1 MLAGP
6 ARESE
11 CYHLRRR
18 LNPLTAQAI
27 IQQTV
32 SKRVNYKWVAL
43 GIAATST
50 MLGTSDFSIILIALP
65 TLTEVFDTRTS
76 TVVWVSLSFQLVS
89 LGLVLPAGRFG
100 DLFGKRRVFVGGML
114 VYALGMLIAG
124 LANGIV
130 MLIVARTIQ
139 SVGAAASNA
148 LSSALV
154 TAAFPREERGKAL
167 GVLMS
172 AAGVGMMIGPSL
184 GGILLG
190 TLGWRWIFLTRVP
203 LALAAFAVAFWLLE
217 RDHDRGEEDRPRFDV
232 AGAVVLFLAAT
243 AFAVG
248 VNRGSSGGFDTLVF
262 QGLIAAFVA
271 LVTLFIVIE
280 LRSSSPVIDLRLFS
294 RRAFAIGSG
303 LMVAVTMTVVSLSFL
318 MPFYL
323 MLGRGLSP
331 ASAGLVLLAGPSVM
345 IVLSPIAGRI
355 SDVVGPRV
363 LTPLGLG
370 VIAGSFYTLSSLSQ
384 DAPTA
389 LVWLFLATSAA
400 GSSLFNPPNQSAIMG
415 AAPLDRLGTVSALI
429 PTLRNVGLIIGIAI
443 AEAVF
448 VATSGIV
455 DGDASSLSLHER
467 EQVVH
472 GVAVTLRVFGS
483 MAAAA
488 MLLAL
493 LRGPDP
499 RLSHR

>member
-139 SVGAAASNA
+139 GVGAAASNA

-154 TAAFPREERGKAL
+154 TTAFPREERGKAL

-184 GGILLG
+184 GGLLLG

-217 RDHDRGEEDRPRFDV
+217 RDHDRV
-232 AGAVVLFLAAT
+232 AHFIGQRVKRRQAV
-243 AFAVG
+243 
-248 VNRGSSGGFDTLVF
+248 
-262 QGLIAAFVA
+262 
-271 LVTLFIVIE
+271 
-280 LRSSSPVIDLRLFS
+280 
-294 RRAFAIGSG
+294 
-303 LMVAVTMTVVSLSFL
+303 
-318 MPFYL
+318 
-323 MLGRGLSP
+323 
-331 ASAGLVLLAGPSVM
+331 
-345 IVLSPIAGRI
+345 
-355 SDVVGPRV
+355 
-363 LTPLGLG
+363 
-370 VIAGSFYTLSSLSQ
+370 
-384 DAPTA
+384 
-389 LVWLFLATSAA
+389 
-400 GSSLFNPPNQSAIMG
+400 
-415 AAPLDRLGTVSALI
+415 
-429 PTLRNVGLIIGIAI
+429 
-443 AEAVF
+443 
-448 VATSGIV
+448 
-455 DGDASSLSLHER
+455 
-467 EQVVH
+467 
-472 GVAVTLRVFGS
+472 
-483 MAAAA
+483 
-488 MLLAL
+488 
-493 LRGPDP
+493 
-499 RLSHR
+499 